1 MEGVL
6 PTLGSRPL
14 ALEAGLAQARGGR
27 GGLPVTSPQET
38 GRLAQGEP
46 GEGSVLKHLLPWP
59 RSLGRV
65 GTSLHGR
72 EGLELG
78 KMGLSSPSPSWP
90 NLREHFTAS
99 PDPALARH
107 CIKYQQTGQL

>member
-65 GTSLHGR
+65 GTSPW
-72 EGLELG
+72 EGGPRAWEDGAFVPFPL
-78 KMGLSSPSPSWP
+78 
-90 NLREHFTAS
+90 
-99 PDPALARH
+99 LA
-107 CIKYQQTGQL
+107 QP